1 MDTIPQR
8 STRSRKNKIT
18 TIEIGAR
25 YEMIARRY
33 LERAG
38 LSFVS
43 ANIKYR
49 GGELDLIMQ
58 DGDIWV
64 FIEVRYRRTAH
75 FGNAI
80 DSITWHKRQRLIYAV
95 QRWLAQQQ
103 LCPETTN
110 CRFDVLA
117 ITGNQLQW
125 LPNAFN
131 ADGSI

>member
-1 MDTIPQR
+1 MDTIP
-8 STRSRKNKIT
+8 SGTTRTGKIT
-18 TIEIGAR
+18 SHQVGAC
-25 YEMIARRY
+25 YEAIARRY
-33 LERAG
+33 LERSG
-38 LSFVS
+38 LRFID

-64 FIEVRYRRTAH
+64 FVEVRYRR
-75 FGNAI
+75 NAYYGHAA
-80 DSITWHKRQRLIYAV
+80 DSITWHKRQRLLYAAA
-95 QRWLAQQQ
+95 RWLNQRQ
-103 LCPETTN
+103 LCLETTN

-131 ADGSI
+131 ADGST